1 MLLAA
6 KVWHY
11 WLAVPIV
18 ALVVVVMVATL
29 VGYLNKVVRPE
40 VPVAPGALSRRLPW
54 HRRRLGAGRADGR
67 PGRRARSRSRSPT
80 TTPRSLR
87 TSRS

>member
-18 ALVVVVMVATL
+18 ALVIVVMIMTL
-29 VGYLNKVVRPE
+29 VGYLNKVVRPKY
-40 VPVAPGALSRRLPW
+40 PSRR
-54 HRRRLGAGRADGR
+54 
-67 PGRRARSRSRSPT
+67 
-80 TTPRSLR
+80 PR
-87 TSRS
+87 

>member
-18 ALVVVVMVATL
+18 ALVIVVMIATL
-29 VGYLNKVVRPE
+29 VGYLNKVVRPKY
-40 VPVAPGALSRRLPW
+40 PS
-54 HRRRLGAGRADGR
+54 
-67 PGRRARSRSRSPT
+67 RRAR
-80 TTPRSLR
+80 
-87 TSRS
+87 